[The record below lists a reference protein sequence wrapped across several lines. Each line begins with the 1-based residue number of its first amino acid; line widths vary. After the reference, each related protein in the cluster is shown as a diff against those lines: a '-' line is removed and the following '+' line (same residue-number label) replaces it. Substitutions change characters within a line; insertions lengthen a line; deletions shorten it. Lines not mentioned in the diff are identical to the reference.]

1 MTTRAAIAAAW
12 TFAAACVPLLAP
24 ELASALGDRPWIP
37 GPVADGARGLAA
49 LAAPIVA
56 FRAGVR
62 RTAWPIR
69 DRTPILREPDPP
81 PTAPLTPGAPVAADP
96 IPVPGPPTV
105 HRVLLLGASSV
116 QGWFGV
122 ELEDRL
128 RAEGV
133 RVRREGK
140 VGTGLVRPDWFDWVP
155 ETGRL
160 VADFHP
166 DLVIAQFGG
175 NDCVTAD
182 WHGRPAYFGTATW
195 EPAFR
200 LRFDAFLAAVGD
212 APLLLVG
219 MQHPQDKDL
228 ARRLSKYNAA
238 MERAAADA
246 HAPYLSTWTF
256 TEGPDHQPLQ
266 TVTFGGRTGLQYDP
280 DGIHLSKL
288 GGDHMA
294 AWLVGELKAR
304 YNLAPLASAPGS
316 GEAR

>member
-12 TFAAACVPLLAP
+12 TFAAACAPLFASD
-24 ELASALGDRPWIP
+24 LASALADRPWVP
-37 GPVADGARGLAA
+37 EAAVLAA
-49 LAAPIVA
+49 RRAAAWCAPIAEV
-56 FRAGVR
+56 RASIRG
-62 RTAWPIR
+62 ALWPVR
-69 DRTPILREPDPP
+69 DRSPILREPDVLPE
-81 PTAPLTPGAPVAADP
+81 APVA
-96 IPVPGPPTV
+96 PPPAEMTAPAEAPAAPSV

-122 ELEDRL
+122 QLEDRL
-128 RAEGV
+128 RAEGLK
-133 RVRREGK
+133 VRREGK

-160 VADFHP
+160 VSDFHP

-182 WHGRPAYFGTATW
+182 WHGRPAYFGTPSW

-200 LRFDAFLAAVGD
+200 LRFDAFLAAAGD
-212 APLLLVG
+212 TPVLLVG

-238 MERAAADA
+238 MERAAADTGT
-246 HAPYLSTWTF
+246 PYLSTWTF

-266 TVTFGGRTGLQYDP
+266 TVTFRGRTGLQFDP

-294 AWLVGELKAR
+294 AWLVGELKSR
-304 YNLAPLASAPGS
+304 YNLGTTASAP
-316 GEAR
+316 APAAPR